1 MSESFEVPAESG
13 WRCGNEMK
21 MNFEVIEINEEEV
34 RKNHLGFDAILAI
47 GRVYD
52 LHKAVPGPYDDYICD
67 HCTDL
72 YIGSDD
78 VIPYPCPT
86 IRAIEGEQ

>member
-1 MSESFEVPAESG
+1 MSESFEIPAESG
-13 WRCGNEMK
+13 WRCGNEVR

-34 RKNHLGFDAILAI
+34 REKHLGFDAILAI

-67 HCTDL
+67 HCSSFTPFE
-72 YIGSDD
+72 SE

-86 IRAIEGEQ
+86 IRAIEGE